1 MLLPNSPRHCFA
13 LYGMVHRGQNGWQYS
28 ARHLCDRERRMASSL
43 HWFIS
48 SVSHHLQKGLK
59 QRRWHGFLCPENLL
73 DKTILVVSTLIQL
86 FTQQL
91 LLNTCFS
98 AAVSGHADP
107 WEDKADGIPG
117 LTELIVYWERQKV
130 NPRKS
135 EPESVWSGN
144 YCEKN

>member
-1 MLLPNSPRHCFA
+1 M
-13 LYGMVHRGQNGWQYS
+13 
-28 ARHLCDRERRMASSL
+28 
-43 HWFIS
+43 
-48 SVSHHLQKGLK
+48 
-59 QRRWHGFLCPENLL
+59 CPENLL

-135 EPESVWSGN
+135 EPESV
-144 YCEKN
+144 